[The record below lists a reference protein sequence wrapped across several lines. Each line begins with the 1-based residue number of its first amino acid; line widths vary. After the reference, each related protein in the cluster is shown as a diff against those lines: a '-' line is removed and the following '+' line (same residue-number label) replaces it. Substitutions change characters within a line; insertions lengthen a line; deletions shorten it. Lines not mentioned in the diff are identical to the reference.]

1 MCRAFLIL
9 DLEISAA
16 LASKINQKPRKKKPK
31 KIEMMFHTTTKQAKI
46 FDVTMQNTEENFEFK
61 TQLNK
66 LEKDTVLY
74 LPNPNYQAFISHL
87 PHLNE
92 IKLNNT
98 VKEKELMVHV
108 ILGVSDYAKIKMLQ
122 RSRIEQPGDPIAELT
137 RFGWFI
143 ISLTHES
150 MKQTQLGKS
159 DHPVLTNNKNSTL
172 GKLNNLLKHLKKN
185 TEKFIVY
192 DHVIQK

>member
-1 MCRAFLIL
+1 
-9 DLEISAA
+9 
-16 LASKINQKPRKKKPK
+16 
-31 KIEMMFHTTTKQAKI
+31 
-46 FDVTMQNTEENFEFK
+46 MQNTEENFEFK

-92 IKLNNT
+92 IKLNDT

-108 ILGVSDYAKIKMLQ
+108 TLGVSDYAKIKMLQ

-143 ISLTHES
+143 ISLTHVS
-150 MKQTQLGKS
+150 MKQT
-159 DHPVLTNNKNSTL
+159 
-172 GKLNNLLKHLKKN
+172 
-185 TEKFIVY
+185 
-192 DHVIQK
+192 